1 MRKPS
6 TQSGFSLVET
16 LVAIT
21 ILLIVITG
29 PLAISSSA
37 AKSTSFSS
45 EQVTA
50 FFLAQ
55 EGVELV
61 EKARNDLLVPYF
73 IDSNTA
79 STTFT
84 PANPDPWADFTR
96 TAAGGI
102 YRNCYISINASGC
115 DFTINTDTAGTL
127 SLTNCSVS
135 ASACVM
141 YVDKSSGNVRSRY
154 THVSSANTVSTPYT
168 RTITLEP
175 ISADEVRVI
184 SKVTWR
190 TGALKAQQEV
200 FVESRLFNI
209 YGY

>member
-1 MRKPS
+1 MKKPS

-37 AKSTSFSS
+37 AKSSSFSS

-61 EKARNDLLVPYF
+61 EKARDDLLVPYY
-73 IDSNTA
+73 SG
-79 STTFT
+79 
-84 PANPDPWADFTR
+84 ANPDPWADF
-96 TAAGGI
+96 
-102 YRNCYISINASGC
+102 INTTGSGLYQLCKPDLNATPKRFGC
-115 DFTINTDTAGTL
+115 DLTINNGSTGTL
-127 SLTNCSVS
+127 QVAACLEGGSNCLL
-135 ASACVM
+135 
-141 YVDKSSGNVRSRY
+141 YIDKANSTIRSRY
-154 THVSSANTVSTPYT
+154 THTSSATTVNTPFT
-168 RTITLEP
+168 RTITLEQITP
-175 ISADEVRVI
+175 DEVKVV